1 MLVFR
6 KILRA
11 YLMHDPLADV
21 IMVRDYAVI
30 IYFFLI
36 ATIKGWILNRYF
48 FTDTSKVLVI

>member
-48 FTDTSKVLVI
+48 FADTSKVLVI